1 MVSFS
6 KQLTDK
12 QFEYISKRMSKYE
25 IVVTNIYVAHAYEY
39 DKTKVYLYKSKKLL
53 IQGKSVDKILK
64 FLNISVTKQPTTKL
78 PINCSFIG
86 CDEVGTGDYF
96 GGIVCTA
103 CYIPVEHEQTITK
116 LGVNDSK
123 KLTSIKIHQ
132 IYDELINLLKFKKIN
147 IKFDSAILSP
157 EQYNNLFNKLKN
169 ANAIKAY
176 CHNAAIN
183 RLLEKVD
190 KNKNIKIVLDQF
202 VNEKKYYEYLKKAKV
217 KTQKIDILTT
227 KAESKYLAV
236 ALASIISRV
245 LFENQMKELS
255 TKAKVKIPFG
265 SVDQTVK
272 KVARKLGS
280 KLPKFAKLHFK
291 ITNELN

>member
-6 KQLTDK
+6 KQLSDK
-12 QFEYISKRMSKYE
+12 QFEYILKRMSKYQ
-25 IVVTNIYVAHAYEY
+25 IIPTNIYVAYEYEY

-53 IQGKSVDKILK
+53 IQGKAVDKILI
-64 FLNISVTKQPTTKL
+64 FLNINAIEKSKTKF

-103 CYIPVEHEQTITK
+103 CYIPTEDEQVIHN

-123 KLTSIKIHQ
+123 KLTSIKIHK
-132 IYDELINLLKFKKIN
+132 IYDELTNLLKFKKVN
-147 IKFDSAILSP
+147 VKFDSAILNP

-183 RLLEKVD
+183 RVLEKVD
-190 KNKNIKIVLDQF
+190 EKKNIKIILDQF

-217 KTQKIDILTT
+217 KIKKIDVLTP
-227 KAESKYLAV
+227 KAEVKYLAV

-245 LFENQMKELS
+245 LFERQIQELS
-255 TKAKVKIPFG
+255 IKAKTKIPFG
-265 SVDQTVK
+265 SVDHSIK
-272 KVARKLGS
+272 KIACKLGND
-280 KLPKFAKLHFK
+280 LPKFAKLHFK